1 MMKKKIYYTSP
12 IFKNITHGFFSKNGG
27 ISTGIYDSLN
37 CGKSSLDYEK
47 NVIKNRKIVSDI
59 LGFDNKSLVIG
70 NQFHSNKVVVI
81 NKYENDIKC
90 DAIISLSK
98 NIVVGVLTADCCPIL
113 VAHKEKLLV
122 ASIHLG
128 WKGLFNGILNNFL
141 YETKKLKITNSDLLF
156 SLGPCIGKNSYEVD
170 SKFKEKFVNK
180 DQKSSHFFSHINKNI
195 YLFDLRGYA
204 RFLLNKLGF
213 SNIWCSNHDTY
224 VQKKDFFSYRRSM
237 HNNLNDYGRMISVIK
252 K

>member
-1 MMKKKIYYTSP
+1 MLKEKIYFTSP
-12 IFKNITHGFFSKNGG
+12 IFKNITHGFFSKKGG
-27 ISTGIYDSLN
+27 VSTGIYDSLN
-37 CGKSSLDYEK
+37 CGKSSLDYEN
-47 NVIKNRKIVSDI
+47 NVIKNREIVSNV
-59 LGFDNKSLVIG
+59 LGFDTKSLVIG

-81 NKYENDIKC
+81 NRCENDLKC

-98 NIVVGVLTADCCPIL
+98 NITVGVLTADCCPVL
-113 VAHKEKLLV
+113 VAHKENLIV

-128 WKGLFNGILNNFL
+128 WKGLFNGILDNFL
-141 YETKKLKITNSDLLF
+141 FKTTKLNIKKSDLLF

-170 SKFKEKFVNK
+170 CNFKENFVNK
-180 DQKSSHFFSHINKNI
+180 DQKSSHFFSQINKNI

-204 RFLLNKLGF
+204 SLLLNKLGF
-213 SNIWCSNHDTY
+213 SNVWCSNHDTY
-224 VQKKDFFSYRRSM
+224 AQKKDFFSYRRSK